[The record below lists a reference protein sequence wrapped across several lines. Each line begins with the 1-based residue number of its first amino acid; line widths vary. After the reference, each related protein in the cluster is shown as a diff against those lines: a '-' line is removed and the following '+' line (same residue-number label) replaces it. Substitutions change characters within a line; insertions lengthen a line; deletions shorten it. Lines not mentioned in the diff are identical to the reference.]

1 MERRLIKALIR
12 LVRRIVLLC
21 VICAVAVGAFL
32 IYEGYQV
39 YEEALME
46 TPVEQVMAEIQAQP
60 NYTELEQIPQ
70 IYVQAVIAT
79 EDHRFYVHKG
89 IDVIAIARA
98 LWHDIQAG
106 KMVEGGS
113 TITQQLAKNQFFTQK
128 KQLTRKIAEVF
139 MVREIEKLY
148 EKDEILELYINS
160 IYYGE
165 GYYCIYD
172 ASMGYFGKAPAALS
186 DRECTLLAGI
196 PNAPSVYAPTENPDL
211 ALQRQRQV
219 IQDMVTWGYLT
230 GEEAAA
236 LLPDAVSGD

>member
-1 MERRLIKALIR
+1 MIKRLFGL
-12 LVRRIVLLC
+12 LRRIVLLF
-21 VICAVAVGAFL
+21 VICAAAVGGFL
-32 IYEGYQV
+32 VYEGYQV
-39 YEEALME
+39 YEEALVE
-46 TPVEQVMAEIQAQP
+46 TPMEQVMAEIQNQP
-60 NYTELEQIPQ
+60 HYTTLEQIPQ
-70 IYVQAVIAT
+70 IYMQAVIST
-79 EDHRFYVHKG
+79 EDHRFYVHGG

-128 KQLTRKIAEVF
+128 KELTRKIAEVF

-148 EKDEILELYINS
+148 DKDEILELYINS

-172 ASMGYFGKAPAALS
+172 ASMGYFGKEPSALNAQ
-186 DRECTLLAGI
+186 ECTLLAGI
-196 PNAPSVYAPTENPDL
+196 PNAPSVYAPTINPDL

-219 IQDMVTWGYLT
+219 VRDMVTWGYLT
-230 GEEAAA
+230 QNEAAA
-236 LLPDAVSGD
+236 ILPES

>member
-1 MERRLIKALIR
+1 MIKRLFGL
-12 LVRRIVLLC
+12 LRRIVLLF
-21 VICAVAVGAFL
+21 VICAAAVGGFL
-32 IYEGYQV
+32 VYEGYQV
-39 YEEALME
+39 YEEALVE
-46 TPVEQVMAEIQAQP
+46 TPVEQVMAEIQNQP
-60 NYTELEQIPQ
+60 HYTTLEQIPQ
-70 IYVQAVIAT
+70 IYMQAVIST
-79 EDHRFYVHKG
+79 EDHRFYVHGG

-128 KQLTRKIAEVF
+128 KELTRKIAEVF

-148 EKDEILELYINS
+148 DKDEILELYINS

-172 ASMGYFGKAPAALS
+172 ASMGYFGKEPSALNAQ
-186 DRECTLLAGI
+186 ECTLLAGI
-196 PNAPSVYAPTENPDL
+196 PNAPSVYAPTINPDL

-219 IQDMVTWGYLT
+219 VRDMVTWGYLT
-230 GEEAAA
+230 QNEAAA
-236 LLPDAVSGD
+236 ILPES

>member
-1 MERRLIKALIR
+1 M
-12 LVRRIVLLC
+12 
-21 VICAVAVGAFL
+21 
-32 IYEGYQV
+32 
-39 YEEALME
+39 
-46 TPVEQVMAEIQAQP
+46 
-60 NYTELEQIPQ
+60 
-70 IYVQAVIAT
+70 
-79 EDHRFYVHKG
+79 
-89 IDVIAIARA
+89 IAIARA

-128 KQLTRKIAEVF
+128 KELTRKIAEVF

-172 ASMGYFGKAPAALS
+172 ASMGYFGKEPIDLTA
-186 DRECTLLAGI
+186 RECTLLAGI
-196 PNAPSVYAPTENPDL
+196 PNAPSVYAPTANPDL

-219 IQDMVTWGYLT
+219 VQDMVTWGYLT
-230 GEEAAA
+230 QEEAAA
-236 LLPDAVSGD
+236 ILPQP